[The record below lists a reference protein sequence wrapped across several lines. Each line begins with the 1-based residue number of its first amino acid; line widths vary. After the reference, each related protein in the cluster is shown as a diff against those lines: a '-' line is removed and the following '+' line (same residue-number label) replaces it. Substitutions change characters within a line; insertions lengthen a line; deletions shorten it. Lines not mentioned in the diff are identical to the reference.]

1 MAIDVNSHSG
11 SVVDMTQPRE
21 PGLVVDENP
30 FTAGVELPLS
40 NEAAAQARRY
50 VRDVLRTWQ
59 CADDLL
65 YDILL
70 VTSELVTNAVR
81 HGGRRC
87 HLHLEKTPEHLR
99 IEVSDGSAVL
109 PQPREDADEGG
120 RGLAIVDAVAGGW
133 GVSERDDGKSV
144 WAKWPLAAPSA
155 PVQRGPSEHGAPP
168 RLAAG

>member
-1 MAIDVNSHSG
+1 
-11 SVVDMTQPRE
+11 MTQPRE
-21 PGLVVDENP
+21 PGLVVDEHR
-30 FTAGVELPLS
+30 FTARVELPLS

-59 CADDLL
+59 CADDLV

-87 HLHLEKTPEHLR
+87 ALHLEKTAEQLR
-99 IEVSDGSAVL
+99 IEVCDGSSVL

-120 RGLAIVDAVAGGW
+120 RGLAIIGAVAGSW
-133 GVSERDDGKSV
+133 GVSERDAGKSV
-144 WAKWPLAAPSA
+144 WAQWSTAGQLA
-155 PVQRGPSEHGAPP
+155 PVQHGPSQHRQHGGPH